1 MTLNKDL
8 HRTSFLNVLRGIYS
22 DPEVRT
28 VLGFKG
34 GTAALLFYDLP
45 RFSVDLDFDLLD
57 PDKKEVVFEKIK
69 AILTKMGVLSDASD
83 KHYTLLYIL
92 HYQKGERSLKIEI
105 SKRPL
110 RSAYEL
116 KNHLGISMLVMK
128 QPDMTAGKLAAL
140 LTRKKFASR
149 DMFDLEFFLR
159 NNWSIDEEVVKEKT
173 GLSPKE
179 AFKKAIKKVEAVNQD
194 QLLEGLGELLESGQQ
209 KVWVKTKLKDELLF
223 QLRLF
228 EDSIKRSKEHSYP

>member
-8 HRTSFLNVLRGIYS
+8 HKTNFLNVLREIYS
-22 DPEVRT
+22 DPDLRT
-28 VLGFKG
+28 ALGFKG

-57 PDKKEVVFEKIK
+57 PDKKEIVFEKIK
-69 AILTKMGVLSDASD
+69 AILTKVGVLSDASE
-83 KHYTLLYIL
+83 KRYTLFYML
-92 HYQKGERSLKIEI
+92 HYQKGERSLKVEI

-116 KNHLGISMLVMK
+116 KNHLGISILVMK
-128 QPDMTAGKLAAL
+128 QPDMTAGKLSAL

-149 DMFDLEFFLR
+149 DMFDLEFFLK
-159 NNWSIDEEVVKEKT
+159 NNWPIDEEVVKEKT

-179 AFKKAIKKVEAVNQD
+179 AFKKAIKKVEAVNQEG
-194 QLLEGLGELLESGQQ
+194 LLEGLGELLESEKQ
-209 KVWVKTKLKDELLF
+209 KAWVKTKLKDELLF

-228 EDSIKRSKEHSYP
+228 EDSIKWSKRHP